1 MKIDTEL
8 LYEFERGLDPQKLSG
23 SHIPAVTL
31 GYGEISTIFQIGDQ
45 TDVAY
50 KRLPLFRNRAA
61 ATGYIQ
67 RYIEYSRLLI
77 QAGLFLTDHQAV
89 CIDVP
94 QRPVTVY
101 IAQKRLPS
109 KRFGHHIVR
118 TCGQE
123 EHKRLVACIVTE
135 IEKVWRFNSV
145 HSGSLELALDG
156 QISNWAIIRDESPAE
171 VTYVDTSTPLFRKG
185 GVEQLDPEPLLQG
198 APVFLRWILRLFFLD
213 DVMNRYYD
221 KRQVF
226 IDLAA
231 NLYKEQRSDL
241 IPPTIDVINE
251 HLASSDKT
259 LTLKEIEKYYR
270 EDKLIWTLFLAFR
283 RIDRWLTMKILRRRY
298 EFILPGK
305 IKR

>member
-1 MKIDTEL
+1 
-8 LYEFERGLDPQKLSG
+8 
-23 SHIPAVTL
+23 
-31 GYGEISTIFQIGDQ
+31 
-45 TDVAY
+45 
-50 KRLPLFRNRAA
+50 
-61 ATGYIQ
+61 
-67 RYIEYSRLLI
+67 
-77 QAGLFLTDHQAV
+77 
-89 CIDVP
+89 VP

-101 IAQKRLPS
+101 IAQKRLPA
-109 KRFGHHIVR
+109 KRFGHYIAR
-118 TCGQE
+118 NCSQE
-123 EHKRLVACIVTE
+123 DHKRLVARIVSE
-135 IEKVWRFNSV
+135 IEKVWRYNSA

-156 QISNWAIIRDESPAE
+156 QISNWAIMSDKSPPT
-171 VTYVDTSTPLFRKG
+171 VIYVDTSTPLFRKE
-185 GVEQLDPEPLLQG
+185 GVEQLDPEPLLQS

-241 IPPTIDVINE
+241 IPATINVINE
-251 HLASSDKT
+251 HLAISDKT

-270 EDKLIWTLFLAFR
+270 EDKLIWTLFLVFR